1 MPFLTEQLHNPNLF
15 AIAVLDQANVISP
28 IPKAKDWREVYLIPL
43 MTNLQEIDP
52 LESLNPTNQIENL
65 LYDYTVHGAK
75 ARTKDDILNK
85 TAWTDEGFSY
95 FRMEDF
101 YAFAKRNNWE
111 MDKTKTGNLIK
122 QLDNIFV
129 EEVRMTLKNQY
140 VLHQHRT
147 S

>member
-1 MPFLTEQLHNPNLF
+1 MC
-15 AIAVLDQANVISP
+15 IRDS
-28 IPKAKDWREVYLIPL
+28 
-43 MTNLQEIDP
+43 
-52 LESLNPTNQIENL
+52 
-65 LYDYTVHGAK
+65 DYTVHRAK

-122 QLDNIFV
+122 QLDGIFV
-129 EEVRMTLKNQY
+129 EEVRMTLKNQTPRVVKIKAMKDSGAEVSQVTY
-140 VLHQHRT
+140 QE
-147 S
+147 SPF